1 MSIFFTQLLLP
12 IISTMVTGLA
22 MWWLK
27 KQDNKREKRYAERD
41 VKRAEEEAKM
51 SALENGLQAIL
62 RDRIIQLYSYCENRG
77 YVAVYEEQNMS
88 MMYKAYHELNGNGL
102 VTSLYKKFVQLPVK
116 GGVRREN
123 YS

>member
-27 KQDNKREKRYAERD
+27 KQDNKRERRYAERD

-62 RDRIIQLYSYCENRG
+62 RDRIIQLYSYCEGKG
-77 YVAVYEEQNMS
+77 YAAVYEEQNMA

-116 GGVRREN
+116 GGVRRESYN
-123 YS
+123 